1 MAAADLFLRAM
12 DIIGTTLLWTWWIFL
27 IGGLFIAKK
36 RAERWPIDAIIIEKR
51 GDNLI
56 KTNERA
62 GRFFDKETQVSKYIL
77 KKSKDTIPVYNFEW
91 MLHNADKPLGI
102 LERITMFI
110 RPTIGTIFLFRY
122 GSKQYKPINIKQA
135 KTEKQ
140 LKLVEVKN
148 REGEPLFQ
156 YSYNQFDPRWVLG
169 VLDFEVVDWDN
180 MNFMVQEQRASIM
193 RRAKGGD
200 WWKQALIPVAIIAG
214 SLVAAIFILKFSA
227 DTGADLRAAGGAAPA
242 PQPQQS
248 GGVIGGAIN
257 EAVTPG
263 G

>member
-1 MAAADLFLRAM
+1 MAAGDLILSAF
-12 DIIGTTLLWTWWIFL
+12 DTIGTIFLWTWWIF
-27 IGGLFIAKK
+27 IIAGIFIAKK
-36 RAERWPIDAIIIEKR
+36 RAERFPMDVVIIEKR

-62 GRFFDKETQVSKYIL
+62 GRFYEKETQVSKYQL
-77 KKSKDTIPVYNFEW
+77 KKCKDTIPVYNFEW
-91 MLHNADKPLGI
+91 ILHNADKPMGL
-102 LERITMFI
+102 LDRITSFI
-110 RPTIGTIFLFRY
+110 RPTIGTMFLFRY
-122 GSKQYKPINIKQA
+122 GSKQYKPINIKSY
-135 KTEKQ
+135 KNESK
-140 LKLVEVKN
+140 LKLVEVKDKN
-148 REGEPLFQ
+148 GEALFT
-156 YSYNQFDPRWVLG
+156 YSYGQFDPRWVLG

-200 WWKQALIPVAIIAG
+200 WLKQALIPIAIIAG

-227 DTGADLRAAGGAAPA
+227 ETGADLRAAGGAAPVE
-242 PQPQQS
+242 QPQS

-257 EAVTPG
+257 DAITPG